1 VVPTVTSRITPLV
14 VNVGSVRL
22 EPTSDCGAGSP
33 LGHWPSLIAVVV
45 LICYFLL
52 AYLLSLAVALERFR
66 RRHQT

>member
-1 VVPTVTSRITPLV
+1 MWAAFAWNLLLIAVSGVLWAT
-14 VNVGSVRL
+14 
-22 EPTSDCGAGSP
+22 
-33 LGHWPSLIAVVV
+33 GHPLIAVVV

>member
-1 VVPTVTSRITPLV
+1 MWAAPAWNLLLIAVPGVLWAT
-14 VNVGSVRL
+14 
-22 EPTSDCGAGSP
+22 
-33 LGHWPSLIAVVV
+33 GHPLIAVVV